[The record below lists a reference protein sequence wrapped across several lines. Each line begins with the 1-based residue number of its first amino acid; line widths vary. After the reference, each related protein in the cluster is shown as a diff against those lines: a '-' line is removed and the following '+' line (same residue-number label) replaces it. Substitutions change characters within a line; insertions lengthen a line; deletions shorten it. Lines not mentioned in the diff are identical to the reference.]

1 MSKLRSTKIYIKT
14 KVLTTCCY
22 SLVPYKQ
29 GVVVVVGGQNE
40 TQGWR
45 FLVNLINGGSKK
57 NGGEGEWVGISKNPL
72 KSVINET
79 FNIDGQT

>member
-1 MSKLRSTKIYIKT
+1 M
-14 KVLTTCCY
+14 V
-22 SLVPYKQ
+22 
-29 GVVVVVGGQNE
+29 GGGQNE